1 VARALRIPYLMLP
14 VSLSVLPMTASAADC
29 YIDSDG
35 GNDSN
40 SGLEESQPVES
51 QAAIPA
57 SCTVAR
63 YKRGSVFAEPVRV
76 SNGITT
82 YTNYGDPSAPLPR
95 FSVPRSP
102 NNGSMFQSF
111 TGGVTIDGLSL
122 SGSMS
127 DSSMSNLMN
136 GVCVFIGGNSQ
147 LINSEITNC
156 DIGVMLF
163 GEGSL
168 VQNNY
173 IHDLYVSVDAAPGV
187 DPNQVGGAE
196 GIFIN
201 GSNNEV
207 SYNSFVRCSST
218 AEWTGGSCDGGATEV
233 AVGAGETVSGVRVHH
248 NFAFQSCGFFE
259 VSSMAGDSKGR
270 FTDSEFSYNVAV
282 DSGWLMLLQV
292 NNTDLS
298 NIRWDNNTIVHRK
311 STAINPGMLVTVF
324 NGTSSGV
331 SGGALL
337 PDTVFL
343 RNDLFVLDGFGA
355 TDYIAPLDSALVLE
369 NTLVLQSPATN
380 PGLVNISGSSPE
392 DFDLVAGSP
401 AIDQG
406 VTIPGQTLDFLNRVV
421 PDANGV
427 TDVGAF
433 EYAATPSASAGG
445 ALNFGGSGPA
455 PEAPATAGTAA
466 DTEAEGDDAGCGCRI
481 PSGSRANPLWLV
493 LGLVALGT
501 ARFTRRPRQARR
513 GSL

>member
-1 VARALRIPYLMLP
+1 MARALRIP
-14 VSLSVLPMTASAADC
+14 SLASFLWFFVVPTTAWAVDC
-29 YIDSDG
+29 YIDSEA

-40 SGLEESQPVES
+40 SGLEENQPVQS

-57 SCTVAR
+57 TCTVAR

-76 SNGITT
+76 SNAITT
-82 YTNYGDPSAPLPR
+82 YTNYGDPSTPLPR

-102 NNGSMFQSF
+102 NNGSMFQAYM
-111 TGGVTIDGLSL
+111 GGVTIDGLYI

-136 GVCVFIGGNSQ
+136 GVCVFIGGNSR

-233 AVGAGETVSGVRVHH
+233 AVGAGETVTGVSVHH
-248 NFAFQSCGFFE
+248 NFAYQSCGFFE
-259 VSSMAGDSKGR
+259 VSSMAGDTKGS
-270 FTDSEFSYNVAV
+270 FVDSEFSYNLAV

-311 STAINPGMLVTVF
+311 AQAINPGMLVTVF
-324 NGTSSGV
+324 TGTSSGT

-343 RNDLFVLDGFGA
+343 RNNLFVLDGFEA
-355 TDYIAPLDSALVLE
+355 MDYISPLDEALSLQ
-369 NTLVLQSPATN
+369 NTLVIESPATN
-380 PGLVNISGSSPE
+380 AGLVNISGSSPE
-392 DFDLVAGSP
+392 DFDLQANSP

-406 VTIPGQTLDFLNRVV
+406 ISVPNHGLDFLNRVV
-421 PDANGV
+421 PDPGGV

-455 PEAPATAGTAA
+455 PEPPAQAGASATE
-466 DTEAEGDDAGCGCRI
+466 DTDGDDAGCGCRVAGPT
-481 PSGSRANPLWLV
+481 PSTPAWLS
-493 LGLVALGT
+493 LGLLAMGLG
-501 ARFTRRPRQARR
+501 RLTRRRQRSR
-513 GSL
+513 LR